1 MKFGDEDAEIE
12 SDEDDSDN
20 FNISKAPLNPI
31 GRGLTVINIDNALNY
46 NT

>member
-1 MKFGDEDAEIE
+1 MKFGEEDAEIE

-31 GRGLTVINIDNALNY
+31 GRGLTVNNIDNTLSY